1 MSRMSSLEERA
12 IYINR
17 LKKDNHNYPISYCKQ
32 FIIDWENVVKTLNR
46 TKSTFVGDFDNFDV
60 RR

>member
-1 MSRMSSLEERA
+1 MSSLEERA
-12 IYINR
+12 LYINR

>member
-1 MSRMSSLEERA
+1 MSSLEERA

-32 FIIDWENVVKTLNR
+32 FIIDWENVVKIFNR
-46 TKSTFVGDFDNFDV
+46 TKSTAVSAFDNFDV

>member
-1 MSRMSSLEERA
+1 MSSLEERA
-12 IYINR
+12 LYINR

-32 FIIDWENVVKTLNR
+32 FIIDWENVVKILNG
-46 TKSTFVGDFDNFDV
+46 TTSIAVSDFDNFDA

>member
-1 MSRMSSLEERA
+1 MSSLEERA
-12 IYINR
+12 LYINR

-32 FIIDWENVVKTLNR
+32 FIIDWENVVKTLND
-46 TKSTFVGDFDNFDV
+46 TKSIVVSDFDNFEV

>member
-1 MSRMSSLEERA
+1 MSSLEERA

-32 FIIDWENVVKTLNR
+32 FIIDWENVVKILNGI
-46 TKSTFVGDFDNFDV
+46 KSTVVSDFDNFDV

>member
-1 MSRMSSLEERA
+1 MSSLEERA

-17 LKKDNHNYPISYCKQ
+17 LKKDNHSYAISYCKQ
-32 FIIDWENVVKTLNR
+32 FIIDWENVVKTLNG
-46 TKSTFVGDFDNFDV
+46 TKSTVVSDFDNFDV

>member
-1 MSRMSSLEERA
+1 MSSLEERA
-12 IYINR
+12 LYINR

-32 FIIDWENVVKTLNR
+32 FIIDWENVVKTLND
-46 TKSTFVGDFDNFDV
+46 TKSIVVSDFDNFDV

>member
-1 MSRMSSLEERA
+1 MSSLEERA
-12 IYINR
+12 LYINR

-32 FIIDWENVVKTLNR
+32 FIIDWENVVKILNG
-46 TKSTFVGDFDNFDV
+46 TKSTVVSDFDNFDV